1 MIGFSR
7 MLDIGWSEMALIA
20 LVVIVVIGPK
30 DLPKVLRAV
39 GQFTAKARSMAREF
53 QNSLDDIAREAEVA
67 DLKQDIS
74 KLAQLDIREEIE
86 NKVDPEGELRKSI
99 GGMSEVAR
107 DIEKSAEDALK
118 PAADGAPAPA
128 ALPEAPATDIAS
140 ADPERKVPPASQA
153 GTTATG
159 GGER

>member
-1 MIGFSR
+1 

-53 QNSLDDIAREAEVA
+53 QNSLDDIAREADVA

-74 KLAQLDIREEIE
+74 KLAQLDIRQEIE
-86 NKVDPEGELRKSI
+86 KKVDPEGELRKSI
-99 GGMSEVAR
+99 GQVSDVAG
-107 DIEKSAEDALK
+107 DIEKSVQ
-118 PAADGAPAPA
+118 ADEGRGEVKAPAPEPPQIPA
-128 ALPEAPATDIAS
+128 RPATDIAS
-140 ADPERKVPPASQA
+140 ADPEPETPPRAPASA
-153 GTTATG
+153 PMTG